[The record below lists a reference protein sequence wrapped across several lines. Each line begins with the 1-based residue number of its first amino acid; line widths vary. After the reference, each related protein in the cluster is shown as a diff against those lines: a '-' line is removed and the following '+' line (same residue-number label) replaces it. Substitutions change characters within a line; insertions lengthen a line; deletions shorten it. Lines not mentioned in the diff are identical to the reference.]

1 MSDPTQP
8 PVDPTKNDPTR
19 SDPTGSMPA
28 GSSVP
33 PAYESPAAPVYP
45 SYPAPGTP
53 AAPAYGQPPAY
64 GQNPYGQQNP
74 QDKYNVLAIISLVSA
89 FFVSLVAVITGH
101 MAMSQIKKTG
111 EKGYGLA
118 LWGLILGYLGI
129 VTGII
134 FAFIFIAI
142 LVSGAATSSSFNSL

>member
-1 MSDPTQP
+1 MSDPTPP
-8 PVDPTKNDPTR
+8 PVDPTRNDPTR
-19 SDPTGSMPA
+19 NDPTGSMPS

-33 PAYESPAAPVYP
+33 PAYETPAAPAYP

-53 AAPAYGQPPAY
+53 AATAY

-89 FFVSLVAVITGH
+89 FFISLVAVITGH

-129 VTGII
+129 VVGII

-142 LVSGAATSSSFNSL
+142 LVSGAATSSSFNTL

>member
-8 PVDPTKNDPTR
+8 PVDPTN
-19 SDPTGSMPA
+19 SDPISSQPA
-28 GSSVP
+28 GPSVP
-33 PAYESPAAPVYP
+33 PVNGVPAAPAYP

-89 FFVSLVAVITGH
+89 FFISLVAVITGH

-129 VTGII
+129 VISII
-134 FAFIFIAI
+134 GVFILIAI
-142 LVSGAATSSSFNSL
+142 IVSGAATTGSTY

>member
-8 PVDPTKNDPTR
+8 PVDPTRNDPT
-19 SDPTGSMPA
+19 SSQPA
-28 GSSVP
+28 GPSVP
-33 PAYESPAAPVYP
+33 PAY
-45 SYPAPGTP
+45 GTP
-53 AAPAYGQPPAY
+53 AAPAYPSSPAPGIQAAPAYGQPAAY
-64 GQNPYGQQNP
+64 GQNPYGQQNA

-129 VTGII
+129 VSGII
-134 FAFIFIAI
+134 FVGIFIAI

>member
-8 PVDPTKNDPTR
+8 PVDPTRNDPTR
-19 SDPTGSMPA
+19 NDPMSWQPA
-28 GSSVP
+28 ETNVP
-33 PAYESPAAPVYP
+33 PAYETPATPNYP
-45 SYPAPGTP
+45 TPGTP
-53 AAPAYGQPPAY
+53 AAPSYGQPPAY

-74 QDKYNVLAIISLVSA
+74 QDQYNVLAIISLVSA
-89 FFVSLVAVITGH
+89 FFISLVAVITGH

-118 LWGLILGYLGI
+118 LWGLILGYLGL
-129 VTGII
+129 VSGII
-134 FAFIFIAI
+134 VAFIFIAI

>member
-8 PVDPTKNDPTR
+8 PVDPTRNDPTNAKPV
-19 SDPTGSMPA
+19 D
-28 GSSVP
+28 SSAP
-33 PAYESPAAPVYP
+33 PAYP
-45 SYPAPGTP
+45 SYPAPDAP
-53 AAPAYGQPPAY
+53 AAPDGQAPAYAEAPAYGQPPAY
-64 GQNPYGQQNP
+64 GQNPYGQQNA

-89 FFVSLVAVITGH
+89 FFISLVAVITGH

-129 VTGII
+129 VVYIIIGIV
-134 FAFIFIAI
+134 FVAI
-142 LVSGAATSSSFNSL
+142 LVSGAASTTSFTS